1 MSRDVLQ
8 GRTPTDNHFTELE
21 IGMLE
26 AFELTENIKATDE
39 IYIDITKEDFQ
50 QLWKKVKE
58 KIASSISQLKFGN
71 YKAEDLDKD
80 LSEAHATVIHI
91 L

>member
-1 MSRDVLQ
+1 MVCEGINPIDTHIKESER
-8 GRTPTDNHFTELE
+8 
-21 IGMLE
+21 GMLE